1 MNGIIFVLLV
11 AVFIAVVLGGYG
23 VYFLIRARAE
33 SAVGAKNRR
42 LGIQQVVDEDEL
54 AASLLRD
61 DIADTMIARL
71 GRAGE
76 ALQETLRQ
84 ADMDTTVSRLVGT
97 SLMLFTGGLLLAMF
111 VLGVPGIGLAVILAY
126 LPFWWVNRRARKRSK
141 KLVDQLPDTLEMM
154 GRAMQTGAGLTDCFR
169 MAATEMSDPVASEFG
184 RVADEVKF
192 GKDWRLS
199 LEGLVKRNPTIFD
212 LRLLVSSLLLQRE
225 TGGNM
230 IDTLARISKLI
241 RQRASFDGKVKAM
254 TSEARASGLVLAL
267 MPLAV
272 LVMVFFAN
280 SEYLEPLWTT
290 VVGQIGVVYAVVSYG
305 LGLGLMNNMSQ
316 VEV

>member
-23 VYFLIRARAE
+23 VYFLIRARSEAE
-33 SAVGAKNRR
+33 VGEKSRR
-42 LGIQQVVDEDEL
+42 IGIDLGPDEDDL
-54 AASLLRD
+54 AASLLRE

-71 GRAGE
+71 GKVGE
-76 ALQETLRQ
+76 NLQDTLRQ
-84 ADMDTTVSRLVGT
+84 GGMEASVTQIVGT
-97 SLMLFTGGLLLAMF
+97 SAILFVSGLLLAML
-111 VLGVPGIGLAVILAY
+111 VLGVPGIPVSLALGYA
-126 LPFWWVNRRARKRSK
+126 PFWYVNRRATKRSK

-169 MAATEMSDPVASEFG
+169 MAATEMSDPVAAEFG

-192 GKDWRLS
+192 GKDWRQS
-199 LEGLVKRNPTIFD
+199 LEGLVQRNPTIFD

-230 IDTLARISKLI
+230 IDTLGRISKLI

-272 LVMVFFAN
+272 LAMVFVAN
-280 SEYLEPLWTT
+280 AEYLEPLWTT